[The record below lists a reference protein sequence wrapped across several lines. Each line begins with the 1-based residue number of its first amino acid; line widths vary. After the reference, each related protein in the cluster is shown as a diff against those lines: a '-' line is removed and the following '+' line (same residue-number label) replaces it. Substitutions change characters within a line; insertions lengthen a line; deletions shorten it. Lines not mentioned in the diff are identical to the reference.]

1 MPKKTVNWKY
11 ESRKKWAT
19 SLEPARMKAPVSITS
34 PERLIVTVKQQILKN
49 KELEEN
55 LAKIQLEIEKSEKI
69 INKTLENDLIS
80 L

>member
-1 MPKKTVNWKY
+1 
-11 ESRKKWAT
+11 
-19 SLEPARMKAPVSITS
+19 MKAPVSITS